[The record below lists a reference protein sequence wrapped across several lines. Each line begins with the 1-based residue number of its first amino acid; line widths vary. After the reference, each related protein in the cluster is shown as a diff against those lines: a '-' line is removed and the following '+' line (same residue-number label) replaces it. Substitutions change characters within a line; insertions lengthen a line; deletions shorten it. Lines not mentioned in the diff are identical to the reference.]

1 MFTDEIRSRFVRSQE
16 LFRELVASIAEPV
29 LAESL
34 PGLPSNSIGAQLWC
48 VVGARESYGRA
59 IEAGEWSGFACS
71 LSGESTHVRDRVL
84 AALEASSARLLEIF
98 DAVEWSAATCALAL
112 DCLEHE
118 ASHQGQLIR
127 YLYGLDLEIPPSWQD
142 RYALTPRR

>member
-29 LAESL
+29 LAECL

-59 IEAGEWSGFACS
+59 IEAG
-71 LSGESTHVRDRVL
+71 
-84 AALEASSARLLEIF
+84 
-98 DAVEWSAATCALAL
+98 EWSAATCALAL

-127 YLYGLDLEIPPSWQD
+127 YLYGLDLEIPPGWQD